1 MVGSSDGT
9 PVQRGDEPPLPP
21 PAFALLIP
29 RDDWWTA
36 AWNRED
42 PGSPFHYEV
51 YIDVSTPARWEPR
64 RVTMVDL
71 DLDVVRTR
79 SGECSIRDGDEFAA
93 QLHGS
98 GTPQR
103 SSSRRPVGR
112 HAARSRFGARGTV
125 RPAWSG
131 VSPEGNG
138 PALIA

>member
-1 MVGSSDGT
+1 MGLRCSW
-9 PVQRGDEPPLPP
+9 GDEPPLAS

-36 AWNRED
+36 AWNRDD

-79 SGECSIRDGDEFAA
+79 SGECSIRTRTNSPRT
-93 QLHGS
+93 LHGS

-103 SSSRRPVGR
+103 SSNRAPVGR
-112 HAARSRFGARGTV
+112 HAARSRFRAGGTV

-131 VSPEGNG
+131 VPPEGDRA
-138 PALIA
+138 ALIA